1 MFNESNTVEAYLHD
15 LLSGLAKSPSPQP
28 FSQGER
34 GFTGVQQPRA
44 HYSPLPPGE
53 RPGVR
58 GLGWHR
64 VAGAD
69 IPRQPQDA
77 FVEPWVREALIRL
90 NPEIAARPDLA
101 DEVLYRLRAIVLSV
115 RSDGL
120 IRANEE
126 MTAWLRGERS
136 MPFGENNA
144 HVPVRLIDFDPSAS
158 SGLDQNQYVV
168 TQQFTF
174 RAGPP
179 SPPAPLPGGEGSKYA
194 ERRADLVLL
203 VNGFPLVLIEAK
215 TPTRAAVS
223 WVDGAL
229 QVHDD
234 YEKSVPELFVCNV
247 FSVATEG
254 KEYHYGSLG
263 LPVKDWG
270 PWRPDSPLPPGE
282 GLGVR
287 ERSPPGEGS
296 GVRERHDPLPDDLKA
311 FARQLRQG
319 QTDAEQLI
327 WRLLRDRRL
336 RGMKFRRQHPVAPF
350 VLDFYCHE
358 ARLAVELDGG
368 QHVERTARDDERT
381 AFLSRQGIRVLR
393 FWNNDVLQ
401 NTEAVLEAVW
411 RALEKLPSSPALLP
425 GGEGRKALTPNPSP
439 GGLRSL
445 TPNPSPGGRGE
456 LSGLQRAAESMLRPH
471 VVLDILAS
479 FTLFA
484 TDKKRRRIKIICR
497 YQQYEA
503 ANKIVE
509 RVLAGAPRKGLIWH
523 FQGSGKSLLMVFA
536 AQKLRLHPRL
546 KNPTVL
552 IVVDRIDL
560 DTQIT
565 GTFTGADIPNLEKAD
580 SREKLRQLLAQDVRK
595 IIITTIFKFADVDT
609 EADGVLNPRGNIIAL
624 VDEAHRT
631 QEGDLGRKMRDA
643 LPNAFLFGLTGT
655 PINRFDRN
663 TFYAFGA
670 DEDEKGY
677 LSRYGFEESIR
688 DGATLKLHFE
698 PRLLELHID
707 KAAIDA
713 AFKEMTGGL
722 SDLDRDTLGKTA
734 ARMSVL
740 VKTPERIRRVC
751 EDIVQ
756 HFRNKVEPNGFKG
769 QIVTFDRES
778 CLLYKAEL
786 DKLLPP
792 EASAVVMTVNSN
804 ELAYKPFARG
814 RDEEERLL
822 DRFRDPGD
830 PLQLLIVTAKLL
842 TGFDAPILQAMY
854 LDKPLRDHTLLQA
867 ICRVNRTYSEQKT
880 HGLIVDYLGIFDD
893 VARALEFDEKG
904 ITAVVSNIQELKDRL
919 PEAMQKCLA
928 FFAGVDRGVE
938 GYEGLIAAQQC
949 LPNNEV
955 RDHFAAA
962 YSLLG
967 KLWEAISPDPVL
979 GQYER
984 DYKWLS
990 QVYQSVR
997 PSSGHGK
1004 LIWHALGAK
1013 TIELIHQNVHV
1024 DAVRDDLDTLVLD
1037 ADLLEAVLSNP
1048 NKTKEIEIKVARRLR
1063 RHLGNPKF
1071 KALSERLDALRDRF
1085 ESGVLNSVE
1094 FLKALL
1100 QLAREVLQAEKETP
1114 PEEDE
1119 DRGKA
1124 ALTDLFNEVKT
1135 AETPILVERVVADI
1149 DEIVR
1154 QVRFDGWQATSAGER
1169 LVKQALRKTLF
1180 KYRLHADEEL
1190 FEKAYSYI
1198 RQYY

>member
-1 MFNESNTVEAYLHD
+1 MFNESNTVEAYVRD
-15 LLSGLAKSPSPQP
+15 LLAGPIKAVPAKTAQ
-28 FSQGER
+28 E
-34 GFTGVQQPRA
+34 PRVS
-44 HYSPLPPGE
+44 YGP
-53 RPGVR
+53 RPKGI
-58 GLGWHR
+58 GWR
-64 VAGAD
+64 YVAPAEV
-69 IPRQPQDA
+69 PRQIHEVL
-77 FVEPWVREALIRL
+77 VEPWLRDALIRL
-90 NPEIAARPDLA
+90 NPEIAAQPDRA
-101 DEVLYRLRAIVLSV
+101 DEVLYKLRAIVLSV

-126 MTAWLRGERS
+126 MTAWMRGERS
-136 MPFGENNA
+136 MPFGHNNE
-144 HVPVRLIDFDPSAS
+144 HVPVRLID
-158 SGLDQNQYVV
+158 LDDLSQNQYIV
-168 TQQFTF
+168 TQQYTY
-174 RAGPP
+174 RAGPT
-179 SPPAPLPGGEGSKYA
+179 

-203 VNGFPLVLIEAK
+203 VNGLPLVLIEAK
-215 TPTRAAVS
+215 TPVKKCIS
-223 WVDGAL
+223 WVDGAV

-234 YEKSVPELFVCNV
+234 YEKFVPELFVCNV

-254 KEYHYGSLG
+254 KAYRYGSIG

-270 PWRPDSPLPPGE
+270 PW
-282 GLGVR
+282 
-287 ERSPPGEGS
+287 
-296 GVRERHDPLPDDLKA
+296 H
-311 FARQLRQG
+311 
-319 QTDAEQLI
+319 
-327 WRLLRDRRL
+327 
-336 RGMKFRRQHPVAPF
+336 
-350 VLDFYCHE
+350 
-358 ARLAVELDGG
+358 LDGDGEDG
-368 QHVERTARDDERT
+368 QHHPLKSLK
-381 AFLSRQGIRVLR
+381 LS
-393 FWNNDVLQ
+393 
-401 NTEAVLEAVW
+401 
-411 RALEKLPSSPALLP
+411 
-425 GGEGRKALTPNPSP
+425 
-439 GGLRSL
+439 
-445 TPNPSPGGRGE
+445 
-456 LSGLQRAAESMLRPH
+456 AESMLRPH
-471 VVLDILAS
+471 VVLDILGS

-484 TDKKRRRIKIICR
+484 TNKKKQRIKIICR
-497 YQQYEA
+497 YQQFEA
-503 ANKIVE
+503 ANKIVD
-509 RVLAGAPRKGLIWH
+509 RVLAGYPRKGLIWH

-536 AQKLRLHPRL
+536 AQKLRMHAGL

-560 DTQIT
+560 DSQIT

-580 SREKLRQLLAQDVRK
+580 SREKLQQLLAQDVRK
-595 IIITTIFKFADVDT
+595 IIITTIFKFG
-609 EADGVLNPRGNIIAL
+609 EATGSLNDRSNIIAL

-655 PINRFDRN
+655 PINRADRN

-677 LSRYGFEESIR
+677 MSRYGFEESIR

-698 PRLLELHID
+698 PRLIDLHID
-707 KAAIDA
+707 KAALDA
-713 AFKEMTGGL
+713 AYKDLTGGL
-722 SDLDRDTLGKTA
+722 SDLDKDNLAKTA
-734 ARMSVL
+734 AKMAVL
-740 VKTPERIRRVC
+740 VKAPERIRKIC
-751 EDIVQ
+751 EDIVE
-756 HFRNKVEPNGFKG
+756 HFQAKVEPNGFKG

-778 CLLYKAEL
+778 CLLFKAEL

-792 EASAVVMTVNSN
+792 EASDIVMSVQAADKKEHPEYAPYDRS
-804 ELAYKPFARG
+804 

-822 DRFRDPGD
+822 DRFRDPAD
-830 PLQLLIVTAKLL
+830 PLKLIIVTAKLL

-893 VARALEFDEKG
+893 VAAALEFDDQSVKQ
-904 ITAVVSNIQELKDRL
+904 VVSNIQELKDKL

-928 FFAGVDRGVE
+928 FFTGCDRSLQ

-955 RDHFAAA
+955 RDNFAAEF
-962 YSLLG
+962 SVLG
-967 KLWEAISPDPVL
+967 RIWEALSPDSVL
-979 GQYER
+979 GPFEK

-990 QVYQSVR
+990 QVYQSVQ

-1004 LIWHALGAK
+1004 LIWHSLGAK

-1048 NKTKEIEIKVARRLR
+1048 DPKKAKEIEIKLKRRLR
-1063 RHLGNPKF
+1063 GHGGNPKF
-1071 KALSERLDALRDRF
+1071 KQLSERLDALKDRF
-1085 ESGVLNSVE
+1085 ESGQINSVE
-1094 FLKALL
+1094 FLKQLL
-1100 QLAREVLQAEKETP
+1100 EIAKETLQAEKEVP

-1124 ALTDLFNEVKT
+1124 ALTELFNEVKT

-1154 QVRFDGWQATSAGER
+1154 LVRFPGWQGTQAGER
-1169 LVKQALRKTLF
+1169 EVKKALRKALF
-1180 KYRLHADEEL
+1180 KYKLHADEEL

>member
-1 MFNESNTVEAYLHD
+1 MSFTESNTVEAYLYD
-15 LLSGLAKSPSPQP
+15 LLSGPGKSVPANV
-28 FSQGER
+28 
-34 GFTGVQQPRA
+34 VQEPEAAYGRS
-44 HYSPLPPGE
+44 HKGI
-53 RPGVR
+53 
-58 GLGWHR
+58 GWRR
-64 VAGAD
+64 VASSE
-69 IPRQPQDA
+69 IPRQHQDVL
-77 FVEPWVREALIRL
+77 VETWVREALIRL
-90 NPEIAARPDLA
+90 NPEIAAQPDRA
-101 DEVLYRLRAIVLSV
+101 DEVLYKLRAIVLSV

-126 MTAWLRGERS
+126 FTAWLRGERS
-136 MPFGENNA
+136 MPFGQNNE
-144 HVPVRLIDFDPSAS
+144 HVPVRLIDFDN
-158 SGLDQNQYVV
+158 LDQNQYVV

-174 RAGPP
+174 RAG
-179 SPPAPLPGGEGSKYA
+179 SA

-203 VNGFPLVLIEAK
+203 VNGLPLVLIEAK
-215 TPTRAAVS
+215 TPTRSAVS

-234 YEKSVPELFVCNV
+234 YEKHVPELFVCNV

-254 KEYHYGSLG
+254 KEYRYGSLG
-263 LPVKDWG
+263 LPIKDWG
-270 PWRPDSPLPPGE
+270 PWNLEDDGDALKHPLK
-282 GLGVR
+282 GL
-287 ERSPPGEGS
+287 
-296 GVRERHDPLPDDLKA
+296 
-311 FARQLRQG
+311 
-319 QTDAEQLI
+319 
-327 WRLLRDRRL
+327 
-336 RGMKFRRQHPVAPF
+336 
-350 VLDFYCHE
+350 
-358 ARLAVELDGG
+358 
-368 QHVERTARDDERT
+368 
-381 AFLSRQGIRVLR
+381 
-393 FWNNDVLQ
+393 
-401 NTEAVLEAVW
+401 
-411 RALEKLPSSPALLP
+411 KL
-425 GGEGRKALTPNPSP
+425 
-439 GGLRSL
+439 
-445 TPNPSPGGRGE
+445 
-456 LSGLQRAAESMLRPH
+456 AAESMLRPH

-484 TDKKRRRIKIICR
+484 TNKKKQRIKIICR

-509 RVLAGAPRKGLIWH
+509 RVLAGYPKKGLIWH

-552 IVVDRIDL
+552 IVVDRVDL

-580 SREKLRQLLAQDVRK
+580 SRDKLRQLLAQDVRK
-595 IIITTIFKFADVDT
+595 IIITTIFKFG
-609 EADGVLNPRGNIIAL
+609 EADGVLNDRGNIIAL

-670 DEDEKGY
+670 EEDDKGY

-722 SDLDRDTLGKTA
+722 SDLDRDNLGKTA
-734 ARMSVL
+734 AKMAVL

-756 HFRNKVEPNGFKG
+756 HFQSKVEPNGFKG

-778 CLLYKAEL
+778 CLLYKQEL

-792 EASAVVMTVNSN
+792 EASDIVMTVNAN
-804 ELAYKPFARG
+804 EPQYKSYART

-822 DRFRDPGD
+822 DRFRDPND
-830 PLQLLIVTAKLL
+830 PLKLIIVTSKLL

-893 VARALEFDEKG
+893 VAKALEFDDKSV
-904 ITAVVSNIQELKDRL
+904 TAVVSNIQELKDRL

-928 FFAGVDRGVE
+928 FFAGVDRTVE

-955 RDHFAAA
+955 RDNFAVE
-962 YSLLG
+962 YSLLN
-967 KLWEAISPDPVL
+967 KLWEAISPDPIL
-979 GQYER
+979 GEYEK

-990 QVYQSVR
+990 QVYQSVQ

-1004 LIWHALGAK
+1004 LIWHSLGAK

-1048 NKTKEIEIKVARRLR
+1048 DPKKAKEIEIKVARRLR
-1063 RHLGNPKF
+1063 KHLGNPKF

-1094 FLKALL
+1094 FLKQLL
-1100 QLAREVLQAEKETP
+1100 QLAKEVLQAEKETP

-1124 ALTDLFNEVKT
+1124 ALTELFNEVKT
-1135 AETPILVERVVADI
+1135 AETPIMVERVVADI

-1154 QVRFDGWQATSAGER
+1154 LVRFPGWQDTLAGER
-1169 LVKQALRKTLF
+1169 EIKKALRKSLF
-1180 KYRLHADEEL
+1180 KYKLHADEEL